1 MAQLK
6 STVVQGNLTASGQVL
21 ADKLIKNGGTDSQ
34 ILMGDGS
41 TLNKSTF
48 YTSSSASSL
57 EGRVTTLE
65 NTTVPG
71 INNKLQGLLNGKNTD
86 GTAYNTYKDLNLTSL
101 SSRIS
106 TNAGNISTNA
116 TNISNLSSTLNTKV
130 SDLNSAITARVKKD
144 GDIMTGTLIMYSTSS
159 DDANLTIETP
169 SISLTKAYNDS
180 GVKAKYFYNSLDDC
194 VELSFT

>member
-71 INNKLQGLLNGKNTD
+71 INNKLQGLLNGKNTN
-86 GTAYNTYKDLNLTSL
+86 GTEYTAYKTLNLTSL
-101 SSRIS
+101 NSKIS
-106 TNAGNISTNA
+106 TNTGNISTNA
-116 TNISNLSSTLNTKV
+116 TNISNLSSTLNKKV
-130 SDLNSAITARVKKD
+130 SDLNSAITARVKID
-144 GDIMTGTLIMYSTSS
+144 GDVMTGILTMCSENS
-159 DDANLTIETP
+159 DDADLTIKTP
-169 SISLTKAYNDS
+169 SISLTKSYKDS
-180 GVKAKYFYNSLDDC
+180 GIKAKYSYNSLDDC